1 MDLFLLFSLISIFI
15 FGLATIYLSIKEEE
29 ARKQLKEQDETQKQ
43 KIYQISILKEIQD
56 RIGYSLDVEKVI
68 DVITGTLR
76 NLFSYSTAS
85 SMIVRDNTLIFKTYL
100 EEAVSH
106 SFVSSVRKSMQASLS
121 ALLDNLPSN
130 IDERISGVAF
140 DDANSKILASFF
152 HIPLVINNKVVGLI
166 NVSSTQPNL
175 YKETQMTILYEIT
188 GQASNALS
196 RLEEVLESEK
206 GKLLSLIRSLADG
219 VFMTDTKNN
228 IIIMN
233 DAAKSL
239 LGISKDNPT
248 FFDIIANLPERFDL
262 VAKIND
268 AINQNKTI
276 EEKEVN
282 IGEKTLQ
289 IFITPVP
296 STSNDNQKVARASI
310 LLHDITIEKNLANL
324 KEDFTNIM
332 VHELRAPLTAIKDS
346 SELIISEK
354 DKLKKEEQDQF
365 LDIINQQSKLMLNQ
379 IGEILDAAKLEA
391 GKFIIQKTKGNIEQV
406 IKEQIKTFLPQASKK
421 HIFISAD
428 ISQSLP
434 PIFFDPIRIAQ
445 VINNLLS
452 NSLKFTPEGGTITI
466 RISHEPITNNQLTIS
481 VSDTGIG
488 IPKEHQKDLFSKFSQ
503 VRTTPQ
509 QLAKEGTGLGL
520 YVVKGVVEAHGGSVN
535 VDSPLR
541 NGEKNPGTT
550 ISFTLPINT
559 QEDMIGISPRTIN

>member
-15 FGLATIYLSIKEEE
+15 FGLATIYLSIKEE
-29 ARKQLKEQDETQKQ
+29 ATRKQLKEQDETQKQ

>member
-15 FGLATIYLSIKEEE
+15 FGLATIYLSIKEE
-29 ARKQLKEQDETQKQ
+29 ATRKQLKEQDETQKQ

-85 SMIVRDNTLIFKTYL
+85 SMIVKDNALIFKTYL